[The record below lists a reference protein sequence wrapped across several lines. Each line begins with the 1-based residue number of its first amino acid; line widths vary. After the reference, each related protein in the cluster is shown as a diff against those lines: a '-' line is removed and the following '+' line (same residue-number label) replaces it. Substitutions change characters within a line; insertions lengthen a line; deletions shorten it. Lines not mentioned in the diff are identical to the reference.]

1 MRVLLAAVQCDK
13 SALERNLAMHVKV
26 LQDAA
31 RDGCDI
37 AVFPEM
43 SLTGSVDPRS
53 HPDDAIAIDD
63 NAITTLAR
71 ATDGGVAALFG
82 IAERRGGDHS
92 ITQIYAQGGHVVG
105 AYRKRHLGD
114 GEESFTPGCESA
126 LFHLGALPFGVAI
139 CAEGAV
145 DYPFAEPAAA
155 GARLVFFC
163 AAPGLTGRRPDE
175 AGMTDGFE
183 WWEGCGLADA
193 RRHAR
198 SLGIWVALTTQA
210 GSTRDEEFPG
220 LAALVSPDGEVVARL
235 PDWQPAML
243 IVHVLQESVPIGSDL

>member
-1 MRVLLAAVQCDK
+1 MRALLAAVQCDK
-13 SALERNLAMHVKV
+13 GALTANLAMHVRV
-26 LQDAA
+26 LDEAA
-31 RDGCDI
+31 RAGCDI

-63 NAITTLAR
+63 DAVATLAR

-82 IAERRGGDHS
+82 IAERSDRAFF
-92 ITQIYAQGGHVVG
+92 ITQIYAQGGRVVG

-114 GEESFTPGCESA
+114 GEEGFAPGDEPA
-126 LFHLGALPFGVAI
+126 LFHLGAVPFGVAI

-145 DYPFAEPAAA
+145 DYPFSEPAAA
-155 GARLVFFC
+155 GARVVFFC
-163 AAPGLTGRRPDE
+163 AAPGLTGRRTDE
-175 AGMTDGFE
+175 AGLRAGFE

-193 RRHAR
+193 VRHAR
-198 SLGIWVALTTQA
+198 RCGVAVALTTQA

-220 LAALVSPDGEVVARL
+220 LAALVSPDGEIVARL
-235 PDWQPAML
+235 PDWHPATL
-243 IVHVLQESVPIGSDL
+243 VVAVNEVG